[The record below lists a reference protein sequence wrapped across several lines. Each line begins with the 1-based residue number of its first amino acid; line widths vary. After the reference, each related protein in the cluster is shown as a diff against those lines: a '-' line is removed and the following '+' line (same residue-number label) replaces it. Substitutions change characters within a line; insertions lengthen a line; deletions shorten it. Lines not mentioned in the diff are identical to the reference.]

1 MKYEFQ
7 KEFFVVYDLDTK
19 DGKLFH
25 LWTNLIHFLTDEVMK
40 GNCRIIYD
48 EDSERI
54 WRAPKSYAEC
64 FDTLWNVESL
74 DDLNEILED
83 LWWVQLVHF
92 ED

>member
-19 DGKLFH
+19 NGKLFH

-40 GNCRIIYD
+40 GSCRIIYD
-48 EDSERI
+48 GDC
-54 WRAPKSYAEC
+54 WRMPKSYAEC

-83 LWWVQLVHF
+83 LYRVQLVHF

>member
-48 EDSERI
+48 GE

-83 LWWVQLVHF
+83 LYRVQLVHF